1 MGKTFDDFYDGAS
14 ELSAVHIARITL
26 NWESQKEMPPPFNL
40 LAVPSHVL
48 GFSIRMLGFSME
60 AENAPEP
67 PGKFTKY
74 YTWEER

>member
-48 GFSIRMLGFSME
+48 GFSME